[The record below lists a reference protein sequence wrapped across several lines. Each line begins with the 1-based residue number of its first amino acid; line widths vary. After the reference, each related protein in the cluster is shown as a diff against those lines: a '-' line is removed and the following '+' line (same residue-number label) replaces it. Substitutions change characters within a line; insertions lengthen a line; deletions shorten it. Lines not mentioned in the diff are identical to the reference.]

1 MKKPIITLLSI
12 AVFYSAGA
20 QDIKPTGTVEYVS
33 EELSS
38 IIKKDAKLEILAEG
52 FEFTEGPLWVAKE
65 KMLLFS
71 DVPANIIYKWTES
84 EGKEVFLKPGGYT
97 GAQERGGFKGPNGLI
112 LSPDGKLWIS
122 QHGDRRI
129 AEMDAP
135 LLEPTET
142 YSTVVNSFDGK
153 KLNSPND
160 LILSK
165 AGNLYFTD
173 PSYGLAS
180 DSKKEIDYQGVF
192 KMSKSGQVTML
203 LDSIDQPNGIAM
215 FPNQKTLLVSNSDP
229 VKKRWYAYDLAE
241 GGSIE
246 SGKIFY
252 DASAASEPGLCDGFK
267 IDKKGNVF
275 ASGPGGIWI
284 FNDSGKL
291 MGKINIKGATA
302 ANCALTPDGKT
313 LYITA
318 EKYLLRMKMR

>member
-1 MKKPIITLLSI
+1 MKKPILTLFSLALFFSTEAQEITPK
-12 AVFYSAGA
+12 A
-20 QDIKPTGTVEYVS
+20 TVEYVS
-33 EELSS
+33 EEVAS

-71 DVPANIIYKWTES
+71 DVPANIIYKWTEAK
-84 EGKEVFLKPGGYT
+84 GKEVYLKPGGYT
-97 GAQERGGFKGPNGLI
+97 GTKERGGFMGPNGLL
-112 LSPDGKLWIS
+112 LSTDGKLWIC

-129 AEMDAP
+129 AEMGAD
-135 LLEPTET
+135 LSEPTET
-142 YSTVVNSFDGK
+142 YSTVVDSFDGK

-192 KMSKSGQVTML
+192 KMSKSGQVSML

-215 FPNQKTLLVSNSDP
+215 FPNQKTLLVSNSDLN
-229 VKKRWYAYDLAE
+229 KKHWYAYDLAKD
-241 GGSIE
+241 GSIA
-246 SGKIFY
+246 SGRIFY
-252 DASAASEPGLCDGFK
+252 DASNAEGSGLCDGFK

-284 FNDSGKL
+284 FDDTGKL
-291 MGKINIKGATA
+291 LGKIKIEGATA
-302 ANCALTPDGKT
+302 ANCALSPDGKT